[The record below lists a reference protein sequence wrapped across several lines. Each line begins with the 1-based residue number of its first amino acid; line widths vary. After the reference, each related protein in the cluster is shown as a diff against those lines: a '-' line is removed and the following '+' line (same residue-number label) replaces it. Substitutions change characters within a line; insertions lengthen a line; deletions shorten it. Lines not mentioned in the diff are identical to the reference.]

1 MNEFMDKL
9 QDKLGPIAH
18 KLDANRY
25 LKAVKNGFFAAMP
38 LLIIGSMF
46 LLVTQLPFDGYLN
59 FMESLLGAEWKQYFS
74 KVNDMTMNLMTIFVI
89 LGMSKTLASSYKVDQ
104 VSAQVMSLLAFFIL
118 TPIVMTV
125 DEAKALPIGNFGAA
139 GLFVGMITAILAVE
153 LFRLVVARGWVI
165 KMPDSVPSNV
175 SQSFSAL
182 IPGFII
188 AIVFNLIRI
197 LFAMTAFETAHNFIL
212 QFLQTPLLKL
222 GSSLP
227 ATIVVVLFEA
237 LLWAFGI
244 HGSNVTG
251 AVTTPI
257 WTALSVENAAAFEAG
272 LNLPNIVNY
281 QFYMNFVKIGGSSAT
296 IGLAIACLFFAKS
309 TQFKTLGKLSFGPAL
324 FNINE
329 PLIFGIP
336 IVLNPIMLIPFM
348 IAPLVMV
355 VLSYT
360 AMATGIVPITNGI
373 QLPWTMPILLSGF
386 ILSGWKGVIL
396 QTIQIGLSFVIYY
409 PFFKVEDTKAYEIE
423 THGLG

>member
-1 MNEFMDKL
+1 
-9 QDKLGPIAH
+9 
-18 KLDANRY
+18 
-25 LKAVKNGFFAAMP
+25 
-38 LLIIGSMF
+38 
-46 LLVTQLPFDGYLN
+46 
-59 FMESLLGAEWKQYFS
+59 
-74 KVNDMTMNLMTIFVI
+74 
-89 LGMSKTLASSYKVDQ
+89 
-104 VSAQVMSLLAFFIL
+104 
-118 TPIVMTV
+118 
-125 DEAKALPIGNFGAA
+125 AA